1 MSISGMRP
9 LLASA
14 LGGLLALGAT
24 ACGGQ
29 TTQTEAARAEAD
41 RAEAHPGTDDKIT
54 VYSGRSE
61 SLVKPVLED
70 FQEARGI
77 TVEVR
82 YGDTAQMAAQLQEEG
97 SRSPADVFLAQDA
110 GALGAVAAKGLFA
123 KLPDE
128 VLDRV
133 PAAYRDEGGEWV
145 GVTGRV
151 RTMAYNADQVA
162 KADLPKS
169 VFELTEPEWKGKVGI
184 APTNGSFQAFITAMR
199 VEHGDA
205 RTREFLDGLKA
216 NDAQIR
222 EGNAPIVA
230 DVNSGKLASGL
241 VNHYYVYELAKE
253 EGTTVD
259 ALKAKNHF
267 FPDKN
272 IGSLVNVSGVGVLDK
287 ADDDPDV
294 REFVDYLLGNQAQT
308 YFAEQTYEYP
318 LIDGVGPAPGLPS
331 LSSLNAPDID
341 LNDLDDLATTIE
353 MIRESGLV

>member
-1 MSISGMRP
+1 MSISRMRP

-24 ACGGQ
+24 ACGSEQ
-29 TTQTEAARAEAD
+29 AAQAEARAAGPDE
-41 RAEAHPGTDDKIT
+41 KIT

-61 SLVKPVLED
+61 SLVKPVLEG
-70 FQEARGI
+70 FEKASGI

-110 GALGAVAAKGLFA
+110 GALGAVAEKGLFA
-123 KLPDE
+123 ELPDE
-128 VLDRV
+128 VLDKV
-133 PAAYRDEGGEWV
+133 PAEYRDDDGEWV

-151 RTMAYNADQVA
+151 RTMVYNTDEVTQAE
-162 KADLPKS
+162 LPES
-169 VFELTEPEWKGKVGI
+169 VFELTEREWKGKVGI
-184 APTNGSFQAFITAMR
+184 APTNGSFQAFVTAMR
-199 VEHGDA
+199 VEHGDKK
-205 RTREFLDGLKA
+205 TEDFLAGLKA

-253 EGTTVD
+253 EGATVD

-267 FPDKN
+267 FPGKD

-294 REFVDYLLGNQAQT
+294 REFVDHLLGTQAQT

-318 LIDGVGPAPGLPS
+318 LIDDVATAPGLPR

-341 LNDLDDLATTIE
+341 LNDLDDLAATVE
-353 MIRESGLV
+353 MIKESGLV

>member
-1 MSISGMRP
+1 MSTSRMRP

-24 ACGGQ
+24 GCGLDEDAQ
-29 TTQTEAARAEAD
+29 AEAAAGSDE
-41 RAEAHPGTDDKIT
+41 KIT

-61 SLVKPVLED
+61 SLVTPVLED
-70 FQEARGI
+70 FEEASGI
-77 TVEVR
+77 AVEVR

-97 SRSPADVFLAQDA
+97 NRSPADVFLAQDA
-110 GALGAVAAKGLFA
+110 GALGSVAAQGLFA

-128 VLDRV
+128 VLDKV

-145 GVTGRV
+145 GVSGRV
-151 RTMAYNADQVA
+151 RTMVYNVDQVPE
-162 KADLPKS
+162 ADLPES

-199 VEHGDA
+199 VEDGDEK
-205 RTREFLDGLKA
+205 TEDFLAGLKA

-230 DVNSGKLASGL
+230 DVNAGRLAAGL

-253 EGTTVD
+253 KGTTVD

-267 FPDKN
+267 FPNGD
-272 IGSLVNVSGVGVLDK
+272 IGSLVNVSGVGVLDR

-294 REFVDYLLGNQAQT
+294 RAFVDYLLGTEAQT

-318 LIDGVGPAPGLPS
+318 LVEGVDTAPGLPS

-341 LNDLDDLATTIE
+341 LNDLDDLATTVE
-353 MIRESGLV
+353 MIKDSGLV

>member
-1 MSISGMRP
+1 MSTSRMRP

-24 ACGGQ
+24 GC
-29 TTQTEAARAEAD
+29 AAENAAQAEA
-41 RAEAHPGTDDKIT
+41 EAVSDEKIT

-61 SLVKPVLED
+61 DLVKPVLDD
-70 FQEARGI
+70 FQKASGI

-97 SRSPADVFLAQDA
+97 DRSPADVFLAQDA
-110 GALGAVAAKGLFA
+110 GALGAVAGKGLFA
-123 KLPDE
+123 RLPGE
-128 VLDRV
+128 VLDKV

-151 RTMAYNADQVA
+151 RTMVYDTDRVA
-162 KADLPKS
+162 AADLPES
-169 VFELTEPEWKGKVGI
+169 VFELTDPEWKGRVGI

-199 VEHGDA
+199 VEHGDQ
-205 RTREFLDGLKA
+205 RTEEFLAGLKA

-253 EGTTVD
+253 EGTSVE

-318 LIDGVGPAPGLPS
+318 LIDGVRTAPGLPS

-341 LNDLDDLATTIE
+341 LNDLDDLATTVE
-353 MIRESGLV
+353 MIKESGLV